1 MDLPLLACMYIWRA
15 VPSWRTVARHL
26 VVLAARRALP
36 RTGSRIEISRAM
48 MPMTTRS
55 STRVKARLV
64 LAGMAILVTS
74 GGDVVKRFLGDCKG
88 NFWLWHRCL
97 PAAAGKEGRA
107 KDNTCGRAS
116 LWHMWK

>member
-1 MDLPLLACMYIWRA
+1 MDLPLLACMYIWSA

-36 RTGSRIEISRAM
+36 RTGRRIEISKAM

-64 LAGMAILVTS
+64 LAGMGILVPC
-74 GGDVVKRFLGDCKG
+74 GGDVVKRFLGERKANFGYG
-88 NFWLWHRCL
+88 N
-97 PAAAGKEGRA
+97 AAFRL
-107 KDNTCGRAS
+107 R
-116 LWHMWK
+116 L